1 MSTNAFIIRS
11 LFYNSL
17 LKRNYCANN
26 KKNANP
32 VLPIIA
38 FGGDGGGGGGGG
50 SNIFM
55 VLVSLL
61 VARIAHADLNNNKK

>member
-1 MSTNAFIIRS
+1 MSKNAFIIRS

-26 KKNANP
+26 KKNTNP

-38 FGGDGGGGGGGG
+38 FGGGGGGGGGG

-61 VARIAHADLNNNKK
+61 VARISHDNLIQNKK